1 MRPYNVELFDRNL
14 DFICSTTIDPN
25 NFQYSF
31 DALNPTANTVSVRSG
46 IIPSP
51 SNPNTVQSWYIRITR
66 PGENYQGLIKSI
78 AREEKADV
86 VRYVPLVYLFN
97 DNVRVKTKDIV
108 EMASTDDYIRDVIK
122 ANFVNNSDQKRNVP
136 HLTVVSLGN
145 ASAAYSEEYTYTES
159 LADWKTRMEL
169 ENGLSGGQWD
179 DEDAPVYYYVKWEY
193 DHTEPGDDES
203 PPYEVWTW
211 HVYFQGNYNATTTTT
226 LSSGGLAFEYANT
239 SDYYT
244 TISLLEDLILPAA
257 QVYFIFCFIVIDFE
271 NKNIRCEVGLNNEGK
286 KAIETALPSVIE
298 SSILIKQTNREI
310 NKAVVIDK
318 NTMTSSSDGTATTYY
333 MHSDGSFDTNG
344 NVDRLVPVRTDF
356 ELYSN
361 VSTNATNLAK
371 SGYQSKLDI
380 FKTYAH
386 LNRRLTDT
394 EYDSLVGAVYV
405 IMPLLFRSN
414 TLTIN
419 IINDTAHHEFE
430 EDEDHGLHS
439 VITITN
445 KSGNTYVYE
454 MYQNV
459 AGYKDIGYWEKD
471 GSYVY
476 MVTHIAL
483 KLAVSETNGGLTG
496 TYTCYQ
502 DVTDANASAAI
513 NYMYTTNEF
522 TQLVNMMQSRLVDM
536 YKHQLAIKAFTK
548 SKYQNLI
555 EFSLLPDDPILEPT
569 ELREGQVVEVI
580 HEGASYNSILTGWKI
595 ARGLIRLTFG
605 TIRLELTKIIKGAN
619 K

>member
-14 DFICSTTIDPN
+14 DFICATTIDPN
-25 NFQYSF
+25 AFTYTF
-31 DALNPTANTVSVRSG
+31 DALNPAANSVEVPAG
-46 IIPSP
+46 VIPSP
-51 SNPNTVQSWYIRITR
+51 DNPNTVQSWYIRITR
-66 PGENYQGLIKSI
+66 PGENHQGLIKSI
-78 AREEKADV
+78 AREKETDV
-86 VRYVPLVYLFN
+86 VRYVPLIYLFN

-108 EMASTDDYIRDVIK
+108 ETASTDDYIRDVIK
-122 ANFVNNSDQKRNVP
+122 ANFVNNSDANRNVP

-145 ASAAYSEEYTYTES
+145 ASSAYSEEYIYTES

-169 ENGLSGGQWD
+169 ENGLSGGQWFYD
-179 DEDAPVYYYVKWEY
+179 TGTTWEYCKYEY

-211 HVYFQGNYNATTTTT
+211 NVYFRGNYSATTTTT
-226 LSSGGLAFEYANT
+226 LTSGGLAFEFANS

-244 TISLLEDLILPAA
+244 TISIIDDLILPAA
-257 QVYFIFCFIVIDFE
+257 QVYFIFCNINIDFE
-271 NKNIRCEVGLNNEGK
+271 AKAIRCEIGLNTEDK
-286 KAIETALPSVIE
+286 KAIETALPSVLD

-310 NKAVVIDK
+310 NKAVVIDS
-318 NTMTSSSDGTATTYY
+318 TTITSEHDGNSTTYY
-333 MHSDGSFDTNG
+333 MHSDGHFDNNG
-344 NVDRLVPVRTDF
+344 NLDRLLPVRTEF
-356 ELYSN
+356 ATYGS
-361 VSTNATNLAK
+361 VSTNAINLAK

-380 FKTYAH
+380 FRTYAH

-394 EYDSLVGAVYV
+394 EYSSLVDAVYV
-405 IMPLLFRSN
+405 IMPLLFESGA
-414 TLTIN
+414 LTIN
-419 IINDTAHHEFE
+419 IVNDTAHHMFE
-430 EDEDHGLHS
+430 EDGDLHS

-445 KSGNTYVYE
+445 KNGNTYVYE

-483 KLAVSETNGGLTG
+483 RLNVREENGGLVG
-496 TYTCYQ
+496 EYTCYQ

-513 NYMYTTNEF
+513 NYFYTTDRF
-522 TQLVNMMQSRLVDM
+522 TQLVNSMQGRLVDM

-569 ELREGQVVEVI
+569 SLREGQVVEVI

-619 K
+619 R